1 MNLVSITVSGALV
14 GMLSPFIASMSIQP
28 VMAQKRASN
37 FSAAEAV
44 AVSYSA
50 KNELLEEL
58 TEVPTGCSVIL
69 LEARA
74 YTISCF
80 QGVGKFRMN
89 ASRSFRLLSPLPL
102 TDDGNNGHGNDID
115 GIDESNPGNSRVY
128 CPYYDVLGEM
138 KGNKGCISPTTNM
151 AT

>member
-1 MNLVSITVSGALV
+1 MNLVSITVGGALI
-14 GMLSPFIASMSIQP
+14 GMLSPFIASMSVQP
-28 VMAQKRASN
+28 VIAQKRAAN

-58 TEVPTGCSVIL
+58 TDVPTGCSVIL
-69 LEARA
+69 LEERA

-80 QGVGKFRMN
+80 QGTGKFRMN
-89 ASRSFRLLSPLPL
+89 ASRSFRLLSPLPPS
-102 TDDGNNGHGNDID
+102 DDGNNGHGNDID

-128 CPYYDVLGEM
+128 CPYYDPLGEF
-138 KGNKGCISPTTNM
+138 KENKNCIPV
-151 AT
+151 

>member
-1 MNLVSITVSGALV
+1 MNLVSITVGGALI
-14 GMLSPFIASMSIQP
+14 GMLSPFIASMSVQP
-28 VMAQKRASN
+28 VIAQKRAAN

-58 TEVPTGCSVIL
+58 TDVPTGCSVIL
-69 LEARA
+69 LEERA

-80 QGVGKFRMN
+80 QGTGKFRMN
-89 ASRSFRLLSPLPL
+89 ASRSFRLLSPLPPS
-102 TDDGNNGHGNDID
+102 DDGNNGHGNDID

-128 CPYYDVLGEM
+128 CPYYDPLGEF
-138 KGNKGCISPTTNM
+138 KENKHCIPV
-151 AT
+151 

>member
-1 MNLVSITVSGALV
+1 MNLVSITVGSALI
-14 GMLSPFIASMSIQP
+14 GMLSPFIASMSVQP
-28 VMAQKRASN
+28 VIAQKRAAN

-58 TEVPTGCSVIL
+58 TDVPTGCSVIL
-69 LEARA
+69 LEERA

-80 QGVGKFRMN
+80 QGTGKFRMN
-89 ASRSFRLLSPLPL
+89 ASRSFRLASPLPL
-102 TDDGNNGHGNDID
+102 ADDGNNGHGNDID

-128 CPYYDVLGEM
+128 CPYYDPLGEF
-138 KGNKGCISPTTNM
+138 KENKHCIPV
-151 AT
+151 